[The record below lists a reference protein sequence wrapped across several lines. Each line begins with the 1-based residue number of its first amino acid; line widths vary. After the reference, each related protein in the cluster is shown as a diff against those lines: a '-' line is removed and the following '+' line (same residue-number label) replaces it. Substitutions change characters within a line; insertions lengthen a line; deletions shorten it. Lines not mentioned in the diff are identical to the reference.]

1 MNIPTG
7 ASGVRPQ
14 MPVPL
19 QRPPVL
25 ASPTPPASIHD
36 TIAATRARIEAKLNS
51 QGITSSGSSIRPLSV
66 NAPAP
71 PKQPTE
77 LHPALRADFKALGN
91 KAVRPAIP
99 RVSSV
104 KANQRKEEP
113 RQLKIEHE
121 VPASFTDPAKNPYLD
136 PSIGR
141 HLKVEPR
148 QRKRG
153 KRLQF
158 ARPGRFIEQAD
169 KMRAEAKV
177 EQLKAEIREKA
188 AKARLDD
195 IILDSNA
202 IRPSEPPTIEW
213 WDAPFLSEAS
223 YGTDSSSYKL
233 DGPDSLISIYIQ
245 HPVPI
250 PPPESITSTETAPS
264 KVILT
269 ERERKRIRRQRR
281 MEQQREH
288 RDKVMLGLLP
298 PDQPKLTMSNFMR
311 IMANQS
317 VPDPT
322 KLEAEVRKQI
332 QARVEKHQAQNKA
345 NKLSKEQ
352 RAKKAEEKVA
362 AEENKG
368 IVSVAFRI
376 DKLKH
381 PQHRYKVSVNA
392 RQMHL
397 TGAAIVSP
405 EMSVVV
411 VEGADKFVRAYK
423 KLMLRRIDWTDSQ
436 SHLDDPENSDSGDN
450 ERADDNDQKLQD
462 EDTSTLDLSNNHCYL
477 VWQGQ
482 VEQRRFKGF
491 AMRNCPTDRQA
502 KNWLAGAGCDSIWQ
516 LAKQFN
522 PDDVLPPSD
531 III

>member
-1 MNIPTG
+1 
-7 ASGVRPQ
+7 
-14 MPVPL
+14 
-19 QRPPVL
+19 
-25 ASPTPPASIHD
+25 
-36 TIAATRARIEAKLNS
+36 
-51 QGITSSGSSIRPLSV
+51 
-66 NAPAP
+66 
-71 PKQPTE
+71 
-77 LHPALRADFKALGN
+77 
-91 KAVRPAIP
+91 
-99 RVSSV
+99 
-104 KANQRKEEP
+104 
-113 RQLKIEHE
+113 
-121 VPASFTDPAKNPYLD
+121 
-136 PSIGR
+136 
-141 HLKVEPR
+141 
-148 QRKRG
+148 
-153 KRLQF
+153 
-158 ARPGRFIEQAD
+158 
-169 KMRAEAKV
+169 
-177 EQLKAEIREKA
+177 
-188 AKARLDD
+188 
-195 IILDSNA
+195 
-202 IRPSEPPTIEW
+202 
-213 WDAPFLSEAS
+213 
-223 YGTDSSSYKL
+223 
-233 DGPDSLISIYIQ
+233 
-245 HPVPI
+245 
-250 PPPESITSTETAPS
+250 
-264 KVILT
+264 
-269 ERERKRIRRQRR
+269 
-281 MEQQREH
+281 H